1 MRTRIGTR
9 VILGAAL
16 VTALTIGAMAAL
28 VIGAHRADLIREKTL
43 SVNQLSETVK
53 NSTFYDM
60 LENRRDS
67 LQRQMVTL
75 GAQKGIEK
83 VRLFN
88 KEGRIMFSSEAA
100 EIGRTVNKRN
110 EACTA
115 CHAIDKPLEQPPIPA
130 RSRIFSDAASRH
142 RVLGIINPIENQ
154 ASCSSA
160 SCHAHP
166 AGERVLGILDI
177 TVSLAEVDRGIA
189 ESQARMVLLAVLA
202 IAAISGILWWLSR
215 ILVVRPVQALAA
227 GTRRVAEG
235 DLTTKIP
242 ADADHELG
250 DLARAFNE
258 MTLRL
263 SEAQRQLTQA
273 DKLASV
279 GRLAAG
285 VAHEINNPL
294 TGVLTYASFLLK
306 RSEDRPEVKADL
318 EVIVRETKRCREIV
332 KGLLDFARQTPPRRQ
347 LTDLNEVARRAVT
360 MVMNRLKLD
369 RVSLSLELAPE
380 LPAVEADPNQM
391 QQVLVNLLVNA
402 ADAIGA
408 EGGTIRLCSCK
419 ALLPP
424 YGYAPIRKA
433 LCPAG
438 CDLMDPTLR
447 IGGLT
452 AIRGIRI
459 ASGKESVVHLDPV
472 YGRFNHSA
480 SVPCEDGVVAE
491 FLCSRCRA
499 SLGIPSERCGKCGS
513 GMFAVQVPGKG
524 KVAWCRRVGC
534 HTAVWKEMDAEG
546 EQPVVELEVEDN
558 GRGIPPQDLPHLFEP
573 FFTTKGTRGT
583 GLGLA
588 VSWGIVEGHGGTLEV
603 HSEPGKGSRFTARL
617 PLGPGEKAP
626 AILTAGE
633 AVPVGTG
640 HGGGMGRSGRG

>member
-16 VTALTIGAMAAL
+16 VTALTIGAMTAL
-28 VIGAHRADLIREKTL
+28 VVGAHRSDLMREKTL
-43 SVNQLSETVK
+43 SVNQLSEAVK
-53 NSTFYDM
+53 SSTYYDM

-67 LQRQMVTL
+67 LQRQIVNI
-75 GAQKGIEK
+75 GGQKGIEK

-88 KEGRIMFSSEAA
+88 KEGRIMFSSVPG
-100 EIGRTVNKRN
+100 EIGRMVNKRN

-130 RSRIFSDAASRH
+130 RSRIFKASGADH

-160 SCHAHP
+160 SCHAHAP
-166 AGERVLGILDI
+166 GDRVLGVLDV

-189 ESQARMVLLAVLA
+189 EGRARMIFLAVLA
-202 IAAISGILWWLSR
+202 IGAISGILWWLSR

-242 ADADHELG
+242 VEADHELG

-263 SEAQRQLTQA
+263 SEAQRQLAQA

-332 KGLLDFARQTPPRRQ
+332 KGLLDFARQTPPKRQ
-347 LTDLNEVARRAVT
+347 PTDLNDVARRAVT

-369 RVSLSLELAPE
+369 RVALSMELAPE
-380 LPAVEADPNQM
+380 LPPVQADPNQM
-391 QQVLVNLLVNA
+391 QQVVVNLLVNA
-402 ADAIGA
+402 ADAIGS
-408 EGGTIRLCSCK
+408 EGGAIRLSSYK

-433 LCPAG
+433 ACPSG
-438 CDLMDPTLR
+438 CDLMDPTVR
-447 IGGLT
+447 IGGLP
-452 AIRGIRI
+452 AIRVVRV

-472 YGRFNHSA
+472 YGRFNHA
-480 SVPCEDGVVAE
+480 AALACEDGVVAE
-491 FLCSRCRA
+491 FLCSRCRTT
-499 SLGIPSERCGKCGS
+499 LGVAGTVCGKCGA
-513 GMFAVQVPGKG
+513 GMFAIQVPGKG
-524 KVAWCRRVGC
+524 RVEWCSRVGC
-534 HTAVWKEMDAEG
+534 HSAFWKEMEAEG
-546 EQPVVELEVEDN
+546 ELPVVELEVEDN
-558 GRGIPPQDLPHLFEP
+558 GRGISPEDLPHLFEP
-573 FFTTKGTRGT
+573 FFSTKGTRGT

-588 VSWGIVEGHGGTLEV
+588 VSWGIVEGHDGTLEV
-603 HSEPGKGSRFTARL
+603 HSEQGKGSRFTVRL
-617 PLGPGEKAP
+617 PLGTGGKVATVKG
-626 AILTAGE
+626 ADE

-640 HGGGMGRSGRG
+640 HDGAMGRPGGG